1 MAKESK
7 APKVLKYRLSLVDD
21 DTHRLIWKLHFR
33 RGGLYIAA
41 ISCVVGLICGAFA
54 LISLTPLKTFIP
66 GYPDATS
73 RMIAQQNAMTAD
85 SLKNVIYRWEFY
97 SENLRKIV
105 EGVDPVMIDSLV
117 NARKAEILTAEAAGD
132 LHKKDSILRADV
144 MEAEQFSLGSSTRK
158 LPIEGIHFFPPLKG
172 VISQTYEEAI
182 HPYVDITAPA
192 NSVVM
197 AALDGTVVSA
207 GWSDDTGWSIA
218 IQHDN
223 DIISIY
229 RHNERLMVNTGAR
242 VSAGTPIA
250 IVGGTGTLSTGE
262 HLHFELWYKG
272 EAVDP
277 AKYINF

>member
-1 MAKESK
+1 MAKENK
-7 APKVLKYRLSLVDD
+7 APKVLRYRLSLVDD
-21 DTHRLIWKLHFR
+21 YTHRHIWQVHFR
-33 RGGLYIAA
+33 RGGLFIAA
-41 ISCVVGLICGAFA
+41 ISCVVVLIVGAFA
-54 LISLTPLKTFIP
+54 LVSLTPLKTFIP

-73 RMIAQQNAMTAD
+73 RMEAQQNAMTLD
-85 SLKNVIYRWEFY
+85 SLKNVVYRWEFY
-97 SENLRKIV
+97 SQNLRKVV
-105 EGVDPVMIDSLV
+105 EGADPVVIDSLIR
-117 NARKAEILTAEAAGD
+117 ARKTEILSAEEAGE
-132 LHKKDSILRADV
+132 LHVKDSILRANV
-144 MEAEQFSLGSSTRK
+144 MEAEQFGLGSSSRK
-158 LPIEGIHFFPPLKG
+158 LPIEGMHFFPPLKG
-172 VISQTYEEAI
+172 VVSQGYEDVI

-197 AALDGTVVSA
+197 ATLDGTVVSA

-229 RHNERLMVNTGAR
+229 RHNERLMVSTGAK

-250 IVGGTGTLSTGE
+250 IVGSTGRLSTGE

-272 EAVDP
+272 EAVNP